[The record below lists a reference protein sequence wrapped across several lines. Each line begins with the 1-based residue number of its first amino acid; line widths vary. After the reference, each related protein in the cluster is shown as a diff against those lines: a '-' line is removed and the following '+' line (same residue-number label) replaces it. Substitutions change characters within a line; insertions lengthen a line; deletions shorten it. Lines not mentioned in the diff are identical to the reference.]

1 MKKMT
6 KPFIQIDH
14 EVREMNDTEFG
25 KYQEM
30 LIQAKAKE
38 TETQAKAEAKSALLD
53 RLGIT
58 ADEAALLLQ

>member
-1 MKKMT
+1 MT